1 MDAAFAELVE
11 CKNDTITVRFE
22 KASLKFFLTQDY
34 FEAFSK
40 THLKA
45 KISDNQGKVEITFD
59 VRNKKDYEI
68 LEELKIFGLTFMEI
82 KEFIENFANQ
92 FDDTD
97 VSAFSAETRFRELD
111 EWSSLLALSV
121 LAMVDEEYDVQLKAD
136 QMRKANTVQELFDI
150 VKSLKD

>member
-1 MDAAFAELVE
+1 
-11 CKNDTITVRFE
+11 
-22 KASLKFFLTQDY
+22 
-34 FEAFSK
+34 
-40 THLKA
+40 
-45 KISDNQGKVEITFD
+45 
-59 VRNKKDYEI
+59 
-68 LEELKIFGLTFMEI
+68 MEI

-97 VSAFSAETRFRELD
+97 VSVFSAETRFRELD

-150 VKSLKD
+150 VKSPKD

>member
-1 MDAAFAELVE
+1 M
-11 CKNDTITVRFE
+11 
-22 KASLKFFLTQDY
+22 
-34 FEAFSK
+34 
-40 THLKA
+40 
-45 KISDNQGKVEITFD
+45 G
-59 VRNKKDYEI
+59 
-68 LEELKIFGLTFMEI
+68 I

-97 VSAFSAETRFRELD
+97 VSVFSAETRFRELD

-150 VKSLKD
+150 EKSLKD